1 MKLEI
6 LYESRFIRDEH
17 ELEGSN
23 YNRVVQK
30 RQCSIESVIEDLMSA
45 HKDSVQ
51 PQKDFA
57 IFFFDK
63 IGDIKELTVCRSIEV
78 AREFI
83 VNVMLKKRYNHCKI
97 AIKDRGDGILY
108 ITELLKNPSN
118 AAFLTR

>member
-6 LYESRFIRDEH
+6 LYESRYVRDEH
-17 ELEGSN
+17 EVEGS
-23 YNRVVQK
+23 NRVVQK
-30 RQCSIESVIEDLMSA
+30 RQCSIESVIEDLTSV

-51 PQKDFA
+51 PQKDFV

-63 IGDIKELTVCRSIEV
+63 IGEMKELTVCRSIEV

-108 ITELLKNPSN
+108 IAELLKNPSN